1 MFELFIDNLKTNL
14 QNPLPGVQA
23 QFEMAHV
30 KREQVLEQSSEAE
43 TYRPSAVLILLYPNE
58 QQQTSVLLI
67 ERMTYD
73 GHHSGQIALPGGKVE
88 PSDENLQATAL
99 REFFEET
106 GSDLIPIIIGQLTP
120 IYIPVSK
127 FMVQPFVSYVTQKP
141 NFSASAYEVNALIEW
156 EITQLL
162 NPDIVKE
169 TTIEPTPGLILKT
182 PYFDVQGKVLWG
194 ATAMMLNEL
203 KWVLRQ

>member
-1 MFELFIDNLKTNL
+1 MFHSLIDNLKTSL
-14 QNPLPGVQA
+14 LKPLPGAKA

-30 KREQVLEQSSEAE
+30 NRENVPINSINTEM
-43 TYRPSAVLILLYPNE
+43 YRPSAVLILLYPNE
-58 QQQTSVLLI
+58 QLQPSILLI

-73 GHHSGQIALPGGKVE
+73 GQHSGQIALPGGKVE
-88 PSDENLQATAL
+88 LTDKDLQATAL

-106 GSDLIPIIIGQLTP
+106 GSDVTPIIIGKLTP

-127 FMVQPFVSYVTQKP
+127 FMVHPFVSFVTQKP
-141 NFSASAYEVNALIEW
+141 NFSANAYEVNEIMEW
-156 EITQLL
+156 EIAQLL
-162 NPDIVKE
+162 NSDIVKE
-169 TTIEPTPGLILKT
+169 TIIEPTPGLILKT

-203 KWVLRQ
+203 KWLLKK